1 MTPKARQ
8 ILYKMINLLLIIPLI
23 GTLLILPIGSNVDF
37 NLVSTKD
44 QEIMKSEGMKLKERM
59 KKIALSASLFNLFIS
74 IIMWFQFDSNFIQF
88 GFNLIQ
94 YDSIDFNLIF
104 NLNFNVN
111 FKFQVDFHFHFQF
124 QYVVIICYRVI
135 REKIEL
141 IERRAVKPLR
151 ACWPNNEISMCV
163 KNK

>member
-59 KKIALSASLFNLFIS
+59 KKIALSASLLNLFIS
-74 IIMWFQFDSNFIQF
+74 IIM
-88 GFNLIQ
+88 
-94 YDSIDFNLIF
+94 
-104 NLNFNVN
+104 
-111 FKFQVDFHFHFQF
+111 
-124 QYVVIICYRVI
+124 
-135 REKIEL
+135 
-141 IERRAVKPLR
+141 
-151 ACWPNNEISMCV
+151 
-163 KNK
+163 